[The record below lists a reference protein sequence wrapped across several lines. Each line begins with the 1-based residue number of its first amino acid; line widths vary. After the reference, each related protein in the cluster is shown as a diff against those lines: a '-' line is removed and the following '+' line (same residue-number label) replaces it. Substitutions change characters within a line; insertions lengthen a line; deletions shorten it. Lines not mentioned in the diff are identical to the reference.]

1 MAKTVEYVPVINFN
15 GEIVGRTILDGKVVD
30 KNNIIIGYQQ
40 PDENVNSDAGLPLGG
55 LFKYKVAFNLD
66 NKFIGR
72 VLEDGSIVNDK
83 LENIGKVI
91 LTDTFC

>member
-1 MAKTVEYVPVINFN
+1 M
-15 GEIVGRTILDGKVVD
+15 
-30 KNNIIIGYQQ
+30 
-40 PDENVNSDAGLPLGG
+40 GG

-83 LENIGKVI
+83 LENIGKVNFDGYVLI
-91 LTDTFC
+91 NGQKAGYALYDFYVYDE